1 MYRSDSLT
9 GPIWSWNY
17 SDSKNK
23 QTHGLEYRTKGCHF
37 KNVQTKWHG
46 LLRKKKAVRL
56 TASCDSPW
64 CDTCVGGQVP
74 DGQRQWT
81 VLWCWINLIHLA
93 GINLMNMIFPK
104 QVLWIGIYDVYT
116 VGLHGGGVLVP
127 FYIIWTT
134 KIWNAESLDDESR
147 SQLDWRGG
155 KIPHICGRT
164 AYRSIRDC
172 FLTTWSSDSKINKMF
187 FWIGQWFLSH
197 SFPIKHS
204 KSPHGLLVIP
214 GDDPAVG
221 KTLRKEQGRKR
232 IHQRIDE
239 GSLVVRKNGY
249 HECFPFPLLM
259 HSLHSPNSRSGQ
271 KGVAHPQALDF
282 RFVCSADFSVNH
294 LTGPVLREGA
304 NV

>member
-1 MYRSDSLT
+1 MVGESQFLFTSSEQLRFGMLKAWMMNPDLSSIDVEEKYHTYVEELRTDRYVTVSWLLEAVTVRST
-9 GPIWSWNY
+9 
-17 SDSKNK
+17 
-23 QTHGLEYRTKGCHF
+23 RC
-37 KNVQTKWHG
+37 
-46 LLRKKKAVRL
+46 
-56 TASCDSPW
+56 
-64 CDTCVGGQVP
+64 
-74 DGQRQWT
+74 
-81 VLWCWINLIHLA
+81 
-93 GINLMNMIFPK
+93 
-104 QVLWIGIYDVYT
+104 
-116 VGLHGGGVLVP
+116 
-127 FYIIWTT
+127 
-134 KIWNAESLDDESR
+134 
-147 SQLDWRGG
+147 
-155 KIPHICGRT
+155 
-164 AYRSIRDC
+164 
-172 FLTTWSSDSKINKMF
+172 F

-282 RFVCSADFSVNH
+282 RFCLLSRFSVNH